1 MKYAI
6 ILLFMIFLHVVDDY
20 YLQGIL
26 ASMKQKSWWLKNSE
40 YNDKY
45 KNDYVVALIMHSF
58 SWTFMVMFPVL
69 IYLILFRNITWTF
82 LYLFAVNLFCHAY
95 TDNEKANKK
104 TINLVQDQT
113 IHIFQI
119 AMTFVISVL
128 IGV

>member
-1 MKYAI
+1 MKYVV
-6 ILLFMIFLHVVDDY
+6 ILLFMIFLHIVDDY

-26 ASMKQKSWWLKNSE
+26 ASMKQKSWWLKNPDYE
-40 YNDKY
+40 YKY
-45 KNDYVVALIMHSF
+45 RNDYVVALIMHSF
-58 SWTFMVMFPVL
+58 SWTFMVMLPVL

-119 AMTFVISVL
+119 VMTFVILVL
-128 IGV
+128 IGM